1 MALIASNLVTLAGV
15 LYFHWSLF
23 AVLLLFWLDNVVIG
37 LYLVAR
43 TLLARP
49 YRIVGLGIGL
59 GRRPLE
65 SQYRNE
71 RSGIFIYFF
80 SAAIH
85 GLFLIVIFGSLELRQ
100 LEISSKSLVEY
111 LAEVLVR
118 PEISGAVL
126 ALVASRGID
135 LYDACRRPQEFAK
148 TRATD
153 EIGATF
159 GRVFLLHFVVIVGGG
174 VTLWLNAPVAALV
187 LLVLLKTAGDVLALV
202 YRER

>member
-1 MALIASNLVTLAGV
+1 M
-15 LYFHWSLF
+15 
-23 AVLLLFWLDNVVIG
+23 LLLFWLDTVVIG
-37 LYLVAR
+37 LYMVAR

-59 GRRPLE
+59 GRMPLE

-71 RSGIFIYFF
+71 RSAVFIYFF
-80 SAAIH
+80 FAAIH
-85 GLFLIVIFGSLELRQ
+85 GLFLIVIFGSFELRQ
-100 LEISSKSLVEY
+100 LGIGSKSLVEY
-111 LAEVLVR
+111 LAEVLLR
-118 PEISGAVL
+118 PEIAVAVL

-174 VTLWLNAPVAALV
+174 LTLWLNAPVAALV

-202 YRER
+202 YRKR